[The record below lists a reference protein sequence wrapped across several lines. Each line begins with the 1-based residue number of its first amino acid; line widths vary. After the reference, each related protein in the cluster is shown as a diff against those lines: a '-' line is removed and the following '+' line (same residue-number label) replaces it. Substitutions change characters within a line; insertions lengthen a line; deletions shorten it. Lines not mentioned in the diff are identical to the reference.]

1 MTAVVVLEGL
11 AIVFC
16 LVESVVG
23 LYIMVRTLQAEDDAT
38 GLAIMTGVQVSVN
51 VLLAVGLGV
60 AAALLV
66 RSNPAGRVLSWVAC
80 VGYAVA
86 RCGCG
91 GFSGLIGYLYGSG
104 RIDRS
109 DFNFGANVWYVLD
122 AFEVVAIALAVVIVV
137 LLLTRP
143 VRDHFAAVRRA

>member
-1 MTAVVVLEGL
+1 MAVVLLEAL

-16 LVESVVG
+16 LVESVVA
-23 LYIMVRTLQAEDDAT
+23 LYIMVKTMQAEDSDANS
-38 GLAIMTGVQVSVN
+38 LAVMTAVQVGAN

-66 RSNPAGRVLSWVAC
+66 RARPAGRVLSWVAC

-91 GFSGLIGYLYGSG
+91 GFSGLIGYLYGIG
-104 RIDRS
+104 EIEES
-109 DFNFGANVWYVLD
+109 DFNFGAKVWYVLD
-122 AFEVVAIALAVVIVV
+122 AFELVAIALAVVIVV

-143 VRDHFAAVRRA
+143 VRAYFAAVRRG